1 MQQMVIA
8 ERGTYT
14 FSDYFKL
21 NLEVEDVLAY
31 FGYGFVVQNVA
42 LPQTA
47 VNPQRVRDLTT
58 RLEESLPFISLSNET
73 ARREFL
79 IAPVIAEVVY
89 YTHAKVRVEMPVT
102 VSEQLQGTFDYFLQ
116 AGHRL
121 LVVEAKKGD
130 LQNGFTQLAVELV
143 ALDKLEKSNENLLY
157 GAVSMGNAWQ
167 FGILDRQAKQVTQD
181 FNLYTVPTDLESL
194 LKILVAILKGG

>member
-14 FSDYFKL
+14 FSDYFRL
-21 NLEVEDVLAY
+21 NLEAEDALAY
-31 FGYGFVVQNVA
+31 FGYEFEVKNVA

-47 VNPQRVRDLTT
+47 VNRQRVHDLTT
-58 RLEESLPFISLSNET
+58 RLQESLPFISLSNET

-79 IAPVIAEVVY
+79 IAPVITEVVH
-89 YTHAKVRVEMPVT
+89 YTHAKVRVEMPVA
-102 VSEQLQGTFDYFLQ
+102 VSEQLQGTFDYLLQ
-116 AGHRL
+116 AGNRL

-143 ALDKLEKSNENLLY
+143 ALDKLDKSDENPLY

-167 FGILDRQAKQVTQD
+167 FGLLDRQARRLTQGLT
-181 FNLYTVPTDLESL
+181 LYRVPEDLESL
-194 LKILVAILKGG
+194 LGILVAILKGE

>member
-1 MQQMVIA
+1 MQPMVIA

-79 IAPVIAEVVY
+79 IAPVIAELVY

-102 VSEQLQGTFDYFLQ
+102 VSQQLQGTFDYFLQ
-116 AGHRL
+116 AGQQL

-143 ALDKLEKSNENLLY
+143 ALDKLEKSDEKLLY

-167 FGILDRQAKQVTQD
+167 FGLLDRQAKRVTQSLT
-181 FNLYTVPTDLESL
+181 LYRVPDDLETL
-194 LKILVAILKGG
+194 LEILVAILKGD